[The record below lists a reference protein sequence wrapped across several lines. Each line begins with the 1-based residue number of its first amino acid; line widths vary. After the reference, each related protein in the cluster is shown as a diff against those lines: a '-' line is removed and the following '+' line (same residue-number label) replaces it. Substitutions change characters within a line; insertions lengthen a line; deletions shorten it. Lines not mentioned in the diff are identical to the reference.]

1 MTKPGVAH
9 RIPWLFGLLSAL
21 GAPVFAADTT
31 AREPLRD
38 LAAFEHWVS
47 DNLHCRG
54 DFMADV
60 QDQKFLDRAKALGV
74 TVKTDWVEGDTPD
87 GDFILP
93 RPILI
98 GGQPATKIHYWGD
111 SGAEFYAIVTAPTDA
126 LAKELHTKP
135 VPEKFKQEIG
145 APTVGVIFVPSKDGE
160 YRIAPAVFV
169 RHSDTAGV
177 SEVGCRYFDG

>member
-1 MTKPGVAH
+1 MTKPGIAH
-9 RIPWLFGLLSAL
+9 PIRWLIGLLFAL

-38 LAAFEHWVS
+38 LAAFEHWVA

-54 DFMADV
+54 DFMGDV
-60 QDQKFLDRAKALGV
+60 QDQKFLDRVRALGV

-87 GDFILP
+87 GDFMLP

-98 GGQPATKIHYWGD
+98 GGHAATKIHYWGD
-111 SGAEFYAIVTAPTDA
+111 SGAEFYAIVTAPADA

-135 VPEKFKQEIG
+135 VPQRLKHDFDAQ
-145 APTVGVIFVPSKDGE
+145 TVGVTFVGSAKGGE
-160 YRIAPAVFV
+160 RLAPAVFV
-169 RHSDTAGV
+169 RHSDAAGA